1 MEQTTMQSQS
11 DHDLLVTLVANV
23 GSMRDEMRQNSVTV
37 TTQASDHEAR
47 LRVLEQSAITQKGA
61 NDGRREM
68 SGTVKWIIGT
78 LIAAV
83 AVGITA
89 VSVLV
94 AQR

>member
-1 MEQTTMQSQS
+1 MEQTQMQSQS

-47 LRVLEQSAITQKGA
+47 IRVLEQTAINQKGA
-61 NDGRREM
+61 TDGRKEM

-78 LIAAV
+78 LITAV
-83 AVGITA
+83 AVGIA
-89 VSVLV
+89 AISILV
-94 AQR
+94 ARG